1 MTVLSNNTQWIKACE
16 EFCKTRGF
24 KLEVINGDHFE
35 YTSSTGERKVM
46 YAKELADELF
56 R

>member
-24 KLEVINGDHFE
+24 KLESIHGDHFE
-35 YTSSTGERKVM
+35 YTLPSGERKVM
-46 YAKELADELF
+46 YSKELAEELF